1 MFIKSFLKGRKTIK
15 HKTPHSENLIAL
27 KRIEGQV
34 KGIQK
39 MVEEGKYCIDIIVQI
54 RASIGGLYS
63 VSEKILTK
71 HIEHCVVDAFR
82 GKSKKDKDEKIQE
95 ITDVIH
101 NLNKLR

>member
-1 MFIKSFLKGRKTIK
+1 
-15 HKTPHSENLIAL
+15 
-27 KRIEGQV
+27 
-34 KGIQK
+34 
-39 MVEEGKYCIDIIVQI
+39 
-54 RASIGGLYS
+54 